1 MYLFLLWSLEAV
13 LGAKYKQGKGK
24 AKQLLDLL
32 NAIIEAAEDDK
43 VTEEEFQKIVADA
56 KVLLARASRHQSNH
70 HMTVERLSR

>member
-13 LGAKYKQGKGK
+13 LGAKYKQGKG
-24 AKQLLDLL
+24 KQLLDLL

>member
-13 LGAKYKQGKGK
+13 LGAKYKQGK

>member
-1 MYLFLLWSLEAV
+1 MEAV

-43 VTEEEFQKIVADA
+43 VTEEEFQKIVVDA
-56 KVLLARASRHQSNH
+56 KALLARA
-70 HMTVERLSR
+70 TAAKTADGIYT

>member
-24 AKQLLDLL
+24 AKQFLNLL
-32 NAIIEAAEDDK
+32 NAIIEATEDDK

-56 KVLLARASRHQSNH
+56 KALLARASRHQSNH

>member
-1 MYLFLLWSLEAV
+1 MCLFLLWSLEAV
-13 LGAKYKQGKGK
+13 LGAKYKQGKG
-24 AKQLLDLL
+24 KQLLDLL

>member
-13 LGAKYKQGKGK
+13 LGAKYKQGKG
-24 AKQLLDLL
+24 KQLLDLL

-56 KVLLARASRHQSNH
+56 KALLARASRHQSNQ

>member
-1 MYLFLLWSLEAV
+1 MDYGSIAVLVGGILTVASAV
-13 LGAKYKQGKGK
+13 LGGKYRQGKGK

-56 KVLLARASRHQSNH
+56 KALLGGGS
-70 HMTVERLSR
+70 EG